1 MATIA
6 DADTAGADARKAALR
21 ALILGALQAHGG
33 NRTLAAAALGYA
45 HPGALRRAAR
55 ACGVDLTRI
64 PAPTPAECGAKKKP
78 RTPQSRRAA
87 EPQEHTTMTNPSLAT
102 MIFDA
107 SALRG

>member
-33 NRTLAAAALGYA
+33 NRTLAAEALGYA

-55 ACGVDLTRI
+55 ACGVDLAANPPPSPQSIGRK
-64 PAPTPAECGAKKKP
+64 PKRP
-78 RTPQSRRAA
+78 RTTKRS
-87 EPQEHTTMTNPSLAT
+87 TT
-102 MIFDA
+102 
-107 SALRG
+107 